1 MVRRDLGGG
10 EDFGQSPL
18 VGPVPT
24 LSPLLETL
32 AVLRTELLRTL
43 RNARVLV
50 LLLLFGTSTAL
61 IGLVVGLI
69 TRGLDSQDPQAAAA
83 ATAGILGF
91 LVGGDGAAFQ
101 RLSEL
106 PLLVPLVFRA
116 TLFFLPLFIALMGY
130 DQLSA
135 EVATGSVR
143 YLAVRA
149 RRGSILAGKFLAQ
162 AVVMGVLLALVL
174 AGLFVAGAGLKQG
187 LDPVAYAAAAG
198 RFWVGGSAL
207 AFSYLALTAL
217 SSAMTSGPG
226 SSLLLNVGALFV
238 FWLLDAIGGRAA
250 LMHEMG
256 APRSWTEALRWLSPS
271 AYASGVLG
279 SSSALLTSAAAYGT
293 FGAVFLAAA
302 WAVFRVRDL

>member
-1 MVRRDLGGG
+1 
-10 EDFGQSPL
+10 
-18 VGPVPT
+18 
-24 LSPLLETL
+24 LSPLLETMS
-32 AVLRTELLRTL
+32 VTRTELLRTL

-61 IGLVVGLI
+61 VGLLVGLI
-69 TRGLDSQDPQAAAA
+69 TRGLSSQDPEAAAA
-83 ATAGILGF
+83 ASAGILGF

-106 PLLVPLVFRA
+106 PLLVPVVFRI
-116 TLFFLPLFIALMGY
+116 TLFFVPLFIALLGY

-135 EVATGSVR
+135 EVSTGSIR

-174 AGLFVAGAGLKQG
+174 LGLFAAGAGLRPG
-187 LDPVAYAAAAG
+187 LDPVAYGAAAA
-198 RFWVGGSAL
+198 RFWVGGAAL
-207 AFSYLALTAL
+207 TFSYLGLTAL
-217 SSAMTSGPG
+217 ASALTSGPG
-226 SSLLLNVGALFV
+226 SSLLLNVGALIG
-238 FWLLDAIGGRAA
+238 FWLLDAVGGRAT
-250 LMHEMG
+250 LLRHMG
-256 APRSWTEALRWLSPS
+256 GPASWTEALRWLSPS

-279 SSSALLTSAAAYGT
+279 SSSALLTSAAAYGV

-302 WAVFRVRDL
+302 FAVFRVRDL

>member
-1 MVRRDLGGG
+1 M
-10 EDFGQSPL
+10 
-18 VGPVPT
+18 
-24 LSPLLETL
+24 SPLLETMS
-32 AVLRTELLRTL
+32 VTRTELLRTL

-61 IGLVVGLI
+61 VGLLVGLI
-69 TRGLDSQDPQAAAA
+69 TRGLSSQDPEAAAA
-83 ATAGILGF
+83 ASAGILGF

-106 PLLVPLVFRA
+106 PLLVPVVFRI
-116 TLFFLPLFIALMGY
+116 TLFFVPLFIALLGY

-135 EVATGSVR
+135 EVSTGSIR

-174 AGLFVAGAGLKQG
+174 VGLFAAGAGLRPG
-187 LDPVAYAAAAG
+187 LDPAAYGAAAA
-198 RFWVGGSAL
+198 RFWVGGAAL
-207 AFSYLALTAL
+207 TFSYLALTAL
-217 SSAMTSGPG
+217 ASALTSGPG
-226 SSLLLNVGALFV
+226 SSLLLNVGALIG
-238 FWLLDAIGGRAA
+238 FWLIDVVGGRAA
-250 LMHEMG
+250 LLHRMG
-256 APRSWTEALRWLSPS
+256 GPPSWTEALRWLSPS

-279 SSSALLTSAAAYGT
+279 ASSALFTSAIAYGV

-302 WAVFRVRDL
+302 FAVFHVRDL